1 MRLACSTVAISHVMH
16 DAHTT
21 LNLLR
26 GISQILFFSL
36 QFYLCS
42 ISILVC
48 IYDNDIVLYIIY

>member
-26 GISQILFFSL
+26 GISQILFFFSPIL
-36 QFYLCS
+36 SMFYKY
-42 ISILVC
+42 IS
-48 IYDNDIVLYIIY
+48 LYI